1 MTMLRQLN
9 RISGAVGALAVA
21 LTIASSFA
29 SSFAIAAPAYVPG
42 LGELMGAIQ
51 LRHAKLWFAGQAG
64 NWPLA
69 AYELDEL
76 NEGFDDVRTYQ
87 PHFKGMPIAKTLKVT
102 IREPLEQLEAAVK
115 AKDAARFEMAFDAVS
130 QACSSC
136 HREMGHGFIVIQRPT
151 APPLTNQRFAV
162 DARP

>member
-1 MTMLRQLN
+1 MSMLHSLN
-9 RISGAVGALAVA
+9 RICGAVGILTA
-21 LTIASSFA
+21 LTVVSSFA
-29 SSFAIAAPAYVPG
+29 VAAPAYVPG

-76 NEGFDDVRTYQ
+76 KEGFDDVRTYQ
-87 PHFKGMPIAKTLKVT
+87 PHFKGMPIAKTLKTT
-102 IREPLEQLEAAVK
+102 IREPLDQLDAAVK
-115 AKDAARFEMAFDAVS
+115 AKDGARFETAFDAVS

-151 APPLTNQRFAV
+151 TPPLTNQQFAV
-162 DARP
+162 DAQH

>member
-1 MTMLRQLN
+1 MTMFRQLN
-9 RISGAVGALAVA
+9 RISVTASALAATLVI
-21 LTIASSFA
+21 TSSFA
-29 SSFAIAAPAYVPG
+29 VAAPAYVPG
-42 LGELMGAIQ
+42 LGDLMGAIQ

-76 NEGFDDVRTYQ
+76 KEGFDDVRTYQ
-87 PHFKGMPIAKTLKVT
+87 PHFKGMPIAKILKTT
-102 IREPLEQLEAAVK
+102 IREPLDQLDAAVK
-115 AKDAARFEMAFDAVS
+115 AKDGARFEKAFDAVS

-162 DARP
+162 EARP